1 MPDFQKMEFSFDDLP
16 TTEDIALTSS
26 LDQLLRCN
34 GTYETKEN
42 AIKREAV
49 LQKITQL
56 FDRWVKNLGVNK
68 HVPESLL
75 SKAGARVLPFGSAR
89 LGVNGQSSDI
99 DVLCLAPHHVCRHDF
114 FTLFYELLKT
124 QDGVANINCVA
135 DAFVPV
141 ITMTFDGIDVDLLF
155 ARLGMPFIPS
165 DLDLS
170 NDAVLI
176 NMDKKCI
183 RSVNGQRVTEKFLH
197 LVPNEHA
204 FRMTLRAVKLWAKKR
219 GIYSN
224 VLGYLGGVSW
234 ALLVAKTCQQYPRA
248 MPAVLLQKFFLMY
261 SKWQWPRPVLI
272 DHLTE
277 NNARIAE
284 IPSWDP
290 RINHGDALHFM
301 PVITP
306 CYPHINSTFN
316 VSQST
321 MEVII
326 REFDRGLK
334 VMDGT
339 DKWNILFEATN
350 FFGTYR
356 HFFVITI
363 EALNEQDHQAWQGYF
378 QTKIKYLARQLE
390 TNKSI
395 DSIQINPEP
404 FPVKATIRIS
414 SRWFVGL
421 KFDRAKGLNVDLGQ
435 ETTEFVR
442 SVETAG
448 CQPPNDGKTFKI
460 EYASRKQLP
469 QFVDLDKMTISLSTP
484 SPLSP
489 QATKRKRDNEV
500 VMNDDHAD
508 LKPSKKPRK

>member
-1 MPDFQKMEFSFDDLP
+1 
-16 TTEDIALTSS
+16 
-26 LDQLLRCN
+26 
-34 GTYETKEN
+34 
-42 AIKREAV
+42 
-49 LQKITQL
+49 
-56 FDRWVKNLGVNK
+56 
-68 HVPESLL
+68 
-75 SKAGARVLPFGSAR
+75 
-89 LGVNGQSSDI
+89 
-99 DVLCLAPHHVCRHDF
+99 
-114 FTLFYELLKT
+114 
-124 QDGVANINCVA
+124 
-135 DAFVPV
+135 
-141 ITMTFDGIDVDLLF
+141 
-155 ARLGMPFIPS
+155 
-165 DLDLS
+165 
-170 NDAVLI
+170 
-176 NMDKKCI
+176 
-183 RSVNGQRVTEKFLH
+183 
-197 LVPNEHA
+197 
-204 FRMTLRAVKLWAKKR
+204 
-219 GIYSN
+219 
-224 VLGYLGGVSW
+224 
-234 ALLVAKTCQQYPRA
+234 
-248 MPAVLLQKFFLMY
+248 
-261 SKWQWPRPVLI
+261 
-272 DHLTE
+272 
-277 NNARIAE
+277 
-284 IPSWDP
+284 
-290 RINHGDALHFM
+290 
-301 PVITP
+301 
-306 CYPHINSTFN
+306 
-316 VSQST
+316 

-404 FPVKATIRIS
+404 LPVKATIRIS